1 MRLMGEGNSCRGEGR
16 NHLEEVGLGEM
27 IILKMGLHWD
37 ERAYVDLINL
47 TKDWD
52 RWRALCKR

>member
-1 MRLMGEGNSCRGEGR
+1 MGEGNSCRGEGR

-37 ERAYVDLINL
+37 ERACVDLINL